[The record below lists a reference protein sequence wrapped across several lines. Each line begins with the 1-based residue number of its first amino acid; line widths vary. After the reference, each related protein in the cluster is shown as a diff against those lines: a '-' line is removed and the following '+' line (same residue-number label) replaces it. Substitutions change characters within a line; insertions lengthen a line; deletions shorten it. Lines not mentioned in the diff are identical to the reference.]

1 MKRNLLIILANG
13 ESKRIQYNKNNL
25 FIKNNILIDHY
36 IKNIF
41 NKKNYEKIYIN
52 NKIKI
57 YINIPD
63 IIYNIGPIGAIY
75 SIIKYLK
82 KKKNLLLLPIDN
94 IIISYKFINIFFK
107 WKKKYK
113 IIIYKNNFFP
123 MLLKINY
130 KKYEIIKI
138 KNSNNSIIKFINS
151 KNTKKIIYKTRKK
164 LLININY
171 NIIWIKIKYIL
182 EQKNNF
188 IFKNN

>member
-107 WKKKYK
+107 WKK
-113 IIIYKNNFFP
+113 N
-123 MLLKINY
+123 
-130 KKYEIIKI
+130 IK
-138 KNSNNSIIKFINS
+138 
-151 KNTKKIIYKTRKK
+151 
-164 LLININY
+164 
-171 NIIWIKIKYIL
+171 
-182 EQKNNF
+182 
-188 IFKNN
+188 